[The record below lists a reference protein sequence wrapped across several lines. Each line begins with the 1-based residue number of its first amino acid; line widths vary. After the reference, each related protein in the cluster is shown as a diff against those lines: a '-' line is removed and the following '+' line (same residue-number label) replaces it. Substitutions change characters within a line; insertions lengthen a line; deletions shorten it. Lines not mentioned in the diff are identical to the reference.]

1 MSHAIIRTILVAV
14 GIALV
19 VAAFVRQ
26 ERINERLLGELAA
39 ARGSGAEG
47 AAGGGGDERGIRVSK
62 EGVTATEKGE
72 LARLRAE
79 VSMLKIRTQELA
91 SVVSKGAPG
100 AAPYAMVQAGAWKNS
115 GKASPEAAAESLMWA
130 ADSGDLEALAGAI
143 VLEGGAR
150 EAAAALHAKLPPE
163 ARKLYDS
170 PEKLIALLL
179 ARDTD
184 ARAMQ
189 VLGASISGSEALVN
203 LRLQKDDGKTKEEG
217 YQFRNTGD
225 GWRLVLPAK
234 AVEKMS
240 KKLSDPPKK

>member
-1 MSHAIIRTILVAV
+1 MLVA
-14 GIALV
+14 AL
-19 VAAFVRQ
+19 VRQ
-26 ERINERLLGELAA
+26 ERINARLLGELAA
-39 ARGSGAEG
+39 TRGSGGEG
-47 AAGGGGDERGIRVSK
+47 VAVGRSDEPGIRVSK
-62 EGVTATEKGE
+62 EGITATDRGGM
-72 LARLRAE
+72 ARLRAE

-91 SVVSKGAPG
+91 TVVSKGAPG
-100 AAPYAMVQAGAWKNS
+100 VVPYNMVQAGAWKNS

-143 VLEGGAR
+143 ILEGGAR
-150 EAAAALHAKLPPE
+150 DAAAALYAKLPAE
-163 ARKLYDS
+163 ARKVYDS

-189 VLGASISGSEALVN
+189 VLGASIAGSEALVS

-217 YQFRNTGD
+217 YQFRKTDD
-225 GWRLVLPAK
+225 GWRLVLPTK

-240 KKLSDPPKK
+240 KKLSEPPKK